1 MNGGVTYWNVS
12 NGVMHLVVSPVSTPD
27 IDWSSVGSNC
37 CTCDVPS
44 NCNVARARGATL
56 TASLFF
62 QTAPT
67 APSTNTL
74 QGALFATTNAVMGAL
89 TLNPDVRGGS
99 LDYAMASAHL
109 ALDGTPMLGQLSGYL
124 PASTITAVFPSVPLV
139 SVPRLLNVIRAGDPG
154 SESAAT
160 VTAVTAASFGSDG
173 FLVSV
178 TGATFSAPTYRVTAG
193 GDSSAAPSISAAAG
207 AALLAALMA
216 MLL

>member
-27 IDWSSVGSNC
+27 IDWTTVAQPQC
-37 CTCDVPS
+37 CTCDVPA
-44 NCNVARARGATL
+44 NCNVARARGSTL
-56 TASLFF
+56 TASFFF

-67 APSTNTL
+67 APSTNPL
-74 QGALFATTNAVMGAL
+74 QGAVFATTGAVMGAL
-89 TLNPDVRGGS
+89 TLNPNVRGGS

-109 ALDGTPMLGQLSGYL
+109 AADGSPMLGTLNGYL
-124 PASTITAVFPSVPLV
+124 PASAITAVFPSVPLV

-160 VTAVTAASFGSDG
+160 VTAVAAASFGSDG
-173 FLVSV
+173 FLVTV

-193 GDSSAAPSISAAAG
+193 SSSAAPSMRAATG
-207 AALLAALMA
+207 AALLAAVAA